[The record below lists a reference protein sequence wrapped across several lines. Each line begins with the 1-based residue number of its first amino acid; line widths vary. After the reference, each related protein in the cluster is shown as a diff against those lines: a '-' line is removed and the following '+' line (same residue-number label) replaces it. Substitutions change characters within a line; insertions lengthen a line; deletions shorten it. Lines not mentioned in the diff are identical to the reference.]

1 MQTNSKQP
9 PSGTEDQTTAGS
21 PLLERA
27 HRLTA
32 TPAAD
37 REWSLAV
44 AKGEAVACILAEW
57 KASAELQAAGLLQG
71 LVRSGLLA
79 TERIA
84 AVCGPRTAELCE
96 QLSGLPPELRGRRH
110 GEPGAAG
117 LAHPPPGWRGQ
128 LLVYYRIQAF
138 CAAYHDLDLGFLW
151 AAILWRRF
159 SDLRHA
165 ELPRRRAYA
174 EEGALVLGPLLDMLG
189 MRLLKSE
196 LETWL
201 AGADPAQSNI
211 DAQAGRL
218 LSTLVAEIT
227 ARAPVL
233 STWYTGNPQI
243 HNAEAFRVSR
253 PRPQALNVDILMPN
267 EPECYHALYWAHRLY
282 MPIEGALVDSIGSA
296 RVNGYRCLSTAVM
309 APLPAEEAGEEDEGR
324 EVKRVR
330 VDVRIATPSMEEI
343 NAWGL
348 AAFHLRG
355 RAADTELDAWWT
367 GAEAGAAAI
376 DSAPIGSL
384 PEVLHVFSPHGQL
397 FPFDRGATVVDFAY
411 HVHSELADQCK
422 RFRVNGEVVEPATV
436 LHHLDLVE
444 LEHDPRAPGPTQAW
458 LEAARTNRARS
469 KIERFLKRRSQG
481 VMQGQKLVEQR
492 LRDLETHYG
501 FNLPEYRINQ
511 AYAQAMRRLKLSR
524 VEELFAEIAAGRW
537 QADRLLHPL
546 FSQEIIRQVQIPREL
561 KLRPDQVQL
570 AQCCKPR
577 PGDDIVGRPHTR
589 RGAVLRL
596 KVHRAGCQ
604 KRLASGDGAPVVALK
619 WRLQPRLK
627 AAAQIEMSALDEDR
641 LLGDAVAAI
650 YALLPRITLYKV
662 EAISRRGIA
671 HCRFDLEA
679 ESQEVLDDLAD
690 SLRRLPG
697 HSVDRVRVMS
707 LPPSEQEEMLALRAP
722 GVHNPYSRLPVGD
735 REMFFGR
742 SQDLARI
749 AEWLRAGAGNIWL
762 RGQKRVGKTSLLLH
776 LKRYYLEHHEFVP
789 VFVDFQLLGSMD
801 TAGIFY
807 EIASAVYSDLQSS
820 VFRSDVRIADI
831 GAPLRELFDHDPR
844 GQFMAYLRSIESRL
858 GGARLVLLL
867 DEFSR
872 AMDACRA
879 GRLDAGFFLA
889 WRGLIMATSPR
900 ISYVIVVQQKS
911 YDSLLDQ
918 AAAGSPDPLWELFEL
933 GEQLVLRQLSE
944 EDVHRL
950 IEWPI
955 RNHLEYSPEVVP
967 YVASLTGGSPFL
979 IQAVCSKLVT
989 HMARSERRQVTWED
1003 VEAVRSEF
1011 MQPTENLF
1019 AYILDAIHGIGHSI
1033 TQTMALLA
1041 EESGGPVTTEQ
1052 LCEALPAIEPER
1064 LRRTLHELAG
1074 QDVVV
1079 EQGAGVWLF
1088 ASRLF
1093 QQWLAFNAMPE

>member
-1 MQTNSKQP
+1 MQMNNGAALLAQARRLAVDP
-9 PSGTEDQTTAGS
+9 EPS
-21 PLLERA
+21 
-27 HRLTA
+27 
-32 TPAAD
+32 
-37 REWSLAV
+37 REWGQAV
-44 AKGEAVACILAEW
+44 AKGEAVTRILAEW
-57 KASAELQAAGLLQG
+57 GAGAPLQAAGLLQG

-79 TERIA
+79 TEQIA
-84 AVCGPRTAELCE
+84 AVCGARTAELCA
-96 QLSGLPPELRGRRH
+96 QLSDLPPELRSRRH
-110 GEPGAAG
+110 EGGARSIAQ
-117 LAHPPPGWRGQ
+117 PPPDWRGH

-138 CAAYHDLDLGFLW
+138 CAAYHDLELGFLW

-159 SDLRHA
+159 ADVRAA
-165 ELPRRRAYA
+165 ELPRRRAYV

-201 AGADPAQSNI
+201 EGADPTQCNI
-211 DAQAGRL
+211 DAPASKL
-218 LSTLVAEIT
+218 LSTLVGKVA
-227 ARAPVL
+227 ARTPMVSA
-233 STWYTGNPQI
+233 WYTGNTQI
-243 HNAEAFRVSR
+243 HNTESFYMN
-253 PRPQALNVDILMPN
+253 RPQSRALNVDILMPS
-267 EPECYHALYWAHRLY
+267 EPECYHALHWVHRLY
-282 MPIEGALVDSIGSA
+282 MPIEGALADSIGSA

-309 APLPAEEAGEEDEGR
+309 APLPTGGADEGKDDAK
-324 EVKRVR
+324 EAKRVR
-330 VDVRIATPSMEEI
+330 VNVRIATPPMEEI

-355 RAADTELDAWWT
+355 RTAEAEELDAWWT
-367 GAEAGAAAI
+367 DAAGGAAAI

-384 PEVLHVFSPHGQL
+384 PEVLYVFSPHGQL
-397 FPFDRGATVVDFAY
+397 FRFHRGATVVDFAY
-411 HVHSELADQCK
+411 HVHSELADQCV
-422 RFRVNGEVVEPATV
+422 RFKVNGEVVEPATV

-444 LEHDPRAPGPTQAW
+444 LEHDPRAPGPTQVW

-469 KIERFLKRRSQG
+469 KIERFLKRQSQG

-492 LRDLETHYG
+492 LRDLEAHYG
-501 FNLPEYRINQ
+501 FNLPDYRVNQ
-511 AYAQAMRRLKLSR
+511 AYAQTMRRLKLSR
-524 VEELFAEIAAGRW
+524 LEDLFAEIAAGRW

-546 FSQEIIRQVQIPREL
+546 FSQEIIRQVQLPRDL
-561 KLRPDQVQL
+561 KLRPHQVLL

-577 PGDDIVGRPHTR
+577 PGDDIVGRPHVR
-589 RGAVLRL
+589 HGVVLRI
-596 KVHRAGCQ
+596 KVHRADCQ
-604 KRLASGDGAPVVALK
+604 KRLASGDSAPVVALK

-627 AAAQIEMSALDEDR
+627 TAAQIDMTALDEDR
-641 LLGDAVAAI
+641 LLGDAAGVI
-650 YALLPRITLYKV
+650 YAMLPRVTLHKA

-671 HCRFDLEA
+671 HFRFDLEA
-679 ESQEVLDDLAD
+679 ENQEVLDDIAD
-690 SLRRLPG
+690 ALRRLPG
-697 HSVDRVRVMS
+697 YSVDRVRVMS

-722 GVHNPYSRLPVGD
+722 GAHNPYSRLPVGE

-742 SQDLARI
+742 SQDLARVS
-749 AEWLRAGAGNIWL
+749 EWLRAGAGVIWL

-807 EIASAVYSDLQSS
+807 EIASAVYSDLQTS
-820 VFRSDVRIADI
+820 VFRSDVRIGDV
-831 GAPLRELFDHDPR
+831 GAPLRELFEHDPR

-867 DEFSR
+867 DEYSR
-872 AMDACRA
+872 AMDACRT

-900 ISYVIVVQQKS
+900 ISYVIVVQQKT
-911 YDSLLDQ
+911 YDSLLEQ

-955 RNHLEYSPEVVP
+955 RNHLEYSPEVVS

-1003 VEAVRSEF
+1003 VEAVRQEF
-1011 MQPTENLF
+1011 MQPSENLF
-1019 AYILDAIHGIGHSI
+1019 THILDVIHGIGHTV
-1033 TQTMALLA
+1033 TQAMAQLA
-1041 EESGGPVTTEQ
+1041 EESPDGSVTIQQ
-1052 LCEALPAIEPER
+1052 LCAALPGIEAER

-1074 QDVVV
+1074 QDVVT
-1079 EQGAGVWLF
+1079 EQNPGVWAF

-1093 QQWLAFNAMPE
+1093 QQWLAFNTLPE